1 MAPDGMRCS
10 AEPWGTRVRLGKVQ
24 NMSRENMYRISIE
37 HVTEYVTDA
46 NAGQTRMLISM
57 LLMRQGEVDDA
68 DETRGC

>member
-1 MAPDGMRCS
+1 
-10 AEPWGTRVRLGKVQ
+10 
-24 NMSRENMYRISIE
+24 MYRISTE

>member
-1 MAPDGMRCS
+1 MRCS

-24 NMSRENMYRISIE
+24 NMSRENMYRISTE